1 MAAYTRMAV
10 KLFQAG
16 VLEAYRPLL
25 SEEKEC
31 VVLIKLIQTTEE
43 TSLIETSLKSLQEII
58 NVAGDTF
65 RDSIIK
71 KILTTVKSLFS
82 RQERSTRLEA
92 GRCMD
97 SLVRHLPAEDLQAL
111 LREASGDDIHE
122 HQDLIWTIKEVL
134 SIRSTMNELL
144 HRPAGPQAMQH
155 RPAGPQAMQQRP
167 AGPPNVQ
174 QQRQPGPGQQA
185 MQQQRPNAPTTSQFP
200 QGMAQRPGAPQ
211 QTRQPLSPL
220 LSSYPFW
227 LCFSF
232 LIKFF
237 CFLFIAGH

>member
-1 MAAYTRMAV
+1 MFFLFLVDRYEEIAVAPQKQEAKVAAYTRMAV

-111 LREASGDDIHE
+111 LREASDDDIHE
-122 HQDLIWTIKEVL
+122 HQELILTINEVL
-134 SIRSTMNELL
+134 SIRLS
-144 HRPAGPQAMQH
+144 AGPQ
-155 RPAGPQAMQQRP
+155 PMQQRP
-167 AGPPNVQ
+167 AGHQAVQ
-174 QQRQPGPGQQA
+174 Q
-185 MQQQRPNAPTTSQFP
+185 
-200 QGMAQRPGAPQ
+200 
-211 QTRQPLSPL
+211 
-220 LSSYPFW
+220 
-227 LCFSF
+227 
-232 LIKFF
+232 
-237 CFLFIAGH
+237 